1 MRTDSAGG
9 TVTHTTMSHHE
20 HRLYSQICRS
30 ISLTTHHSHFPAMLF
45 DPTRTLTKVAGRLA
59 RIPAYNAESR
69 RRVQLTQREAS
80 AHTNLLYRI
89 VRHTQAR
96 VIPLS
101 NCSHRCSFPLAID
114 RGATVAAAP
123 CHSSLRPQLK
133 FAQTSWQQ
141 ISHTP
146 VLTSLAPNCW
156 QYISGST
163 VSY

>member
-114 RGATVAAAP
+114 RVAIDRPCTVHCLNHVGAG
-123 CHSSLRPQLK
+123 R
-133 FAQTSWQQ
+133 
-141 ISHTP
+141 HTP
-146 VLTSLAPNCW
+146 FHVDCRTFPRRLPLCEPYSM
-156 QYISGST
+156 
-163 VSY
+163 V